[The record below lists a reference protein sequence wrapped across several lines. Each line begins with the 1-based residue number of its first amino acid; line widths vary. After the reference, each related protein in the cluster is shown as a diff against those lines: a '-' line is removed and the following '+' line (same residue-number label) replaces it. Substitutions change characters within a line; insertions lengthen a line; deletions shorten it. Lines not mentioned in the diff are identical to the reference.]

1 MMVTVKTSN
10 SGQSNCD
17 DNLPKL
23 FVRFQVSMCLD
34 DFLKPEGLCD
44 DGLESACLESMEDEA
59 FCRRK
64 PRGITKN
71 LVDQI
76 TPQREA
82 FAQHLADREWRGL
95 PAQAAVLDKRAPLG
109 HGGRQ
114 WLEDRSAN
122 GIEDHANASGT
133 CDLPQPSLEIL
144 FFQNDNVS
152 RTEI

>member
-1 MMVTVKTSN
+1 MTVTVKAAKR
-10 SGQSNCD
+10 GQSNHD

-82 FAQHLADREWRGL
+82 FAQDLADREWRRL
-95 PAQAAVLDKRAPLG
+95 PAQAAVLDQHAAFG

-114 WLEDRSAN
+114 WLEDPSAN
-122 GIEDHANASGT
+122 GIEDHANPVLGKA
-133 CDLPQPSLEIL
+133 PRRPAH
-144 FFQNDNVS
+144 
-152 RTEI
+152 